1 MHFEIQTIFIL
12 KMEIKLKFGTI
23 KSEKCTFH
31 VLVLNSVT
39 DIQP

>member
-1 MHFEIQTIFIL
+1 MHFEVQNIFVL

-23 KSEKCTFH
+23 KSEKCNLH

-39 DIQP
+39 DMQP